1 MFATVTCLAISGV
14 PVPPKAVAP
23 PAIGNTRLSPE
34 LTADGQAKLRHDGP
48 TPLEAGLLLLNAVLL
63 DPEAFMVLADIDR
76 AEARVKAGGGG
87 RVRFNVEIEDDTFRG
102 RMEAAAA
109 VLNLFKDSFSR

>member
-1 MFATVTCLAISGV
+1 MFATLTCLALASV
-14 PVPPKAVAP
+14 PHPPKAVAP
-23 PAIGNTRLSPE
+23 PAIGHTRLSPE
-34 LTADGQAKLRHDGP
+34 LTAGGEAKVPHDGP
-48 TPLEAGLLLLNAVLL
+48 TPLEAGLLLLNAMVL
-63 DPEAFMVLADIDR
+63 DPEAFGVLADMDR
-76 AEARVKAGGGG
+76 AETRVKAGGGG